1 MGQFSQIN
9 AVIEAYTDWARP
21 WMFYDSVV
29 AIERLADDERSLI
42 TAIWSEGCNER
53 HWSDGS
59 LPEGSAAA
67 ELALEQSFPALS
79 AKARSRVV
87 RAAAYQWK

>member
-21 WMFYDSVV
+21 WLFYDSVV

-42 TAIWSEGCNER
+42 TAIWSEGSDER
-53 HWSDGS
+53 HWLDGAS
-59 LPEGSAAA
+59 SNGSASA
-67 ELALEQSFPALS
+67 ELALEQSFPELS
-79 AKARSRVV
+79 AKARGRVV

>member
-42 TAIWSEGCNER
+42 TAIWSEGNDER
-53 HWSDGS
+53 HW
-59 LPEGSAAA
+59 LEGASSAGLLQPSSRWSSPFPSCQPRHAA
-67 ELALEQSFPALS
+67 G
-79 AKARSRVV
+79 
-87 RAAAYQWK
+87 